1 MPITMAAFVVGGLG
15 LIGIP
20 GTAGFVG
27 KWYLVVGAAELGP
40 AGVLMVVPV
49 LVSSVLAVLYV
60 WRAIEIA
67 YFGADGGPPS
77 GAPSVRAEAPPVM
90 LAVLIVAAAA
100 NIWFGFQPT
109 VPLTLAE
116 RAAEA
121 LLTEP
126 HYK

>member
-1 MPITMAAFVVGGLG
+1 MGAFVVGGLG

-27 KWYLVVGAAELGP
+27 KWYLVVAAAELGP

-60 WRAIEIA
+60 WRAVEVA
-67 YFGADGGPPS
+67 YFGADGSAPS
-77 GAPSVRAEAPPVM
+77 GAQSLRAEAPPVM

-100 NIWFGFQPT
+100 NIWFGFQT
-109 VPLTLAE
+109 NVPLTLAE
-116 RAAEA
+116 RAAGV

-126 HYK
+126 DHYK